1 MKYLKSIL
9 ENKSNNDFKTE
20 SNSVIG
26 SYDYCDISNIIG
38 ETIYDIKLTKDNTEI
53 AFYGE
58 SGQNFG
64 MYHSQDCCEQVYLY
78 DIIGD
83 LEDLIDSPILK
94 AIEESNND
102 DIEGTQTSD
111 DSHTW
116 TFYHFATMKGYVT
129 LRWLG
134 ESNGYY
140 AEGVSL
146 CSFTQ

>member
-1 MKYLKSIL
+1 
-9 ENKSNNDFKTE
+9 
-20 SNSVIG
+20 
-26 SYDYCDISNIIG
+26 
-38 ETIYDIKLTKDNTEI
+38 
-53 AFYGE
+53 
-58 SGQNFG
+58 
-64 MYHSQDCCEQVYLY
+64 MYHSQDCCESVYLY

-83 LEDLIDSPILK
+83 LEDLIGSPILK
-94 AIEESNND
+94 ASEESNND

-140 AEGVSL
+140 SEGVDF

>member
-64 MYHSQDCCEQVYLY
+64 MYHSQDCCEHVYLY

-83 LEDLIDSPILK
+83 LEDLIGSPILK

-129 LRWLG
+129 L
-134 ESNGYY
+134 
-140 AEGVSL
+140 
-146 CSFTQ
+146 